1 MGLEPP
7 LPLAPVYEQLIAG
20 CPVLSFPERWNFVPP
35 NADCRG
41 AVSDPPGTLAAL
53 RADWGTPALEAAG
66 VIQRLPDGELRL
78 HPGLC
83 DPRAVIVALRPSP
96 AMPPFELLTAAG
108 CLSGRTLP
116 LLASLRDSVTEWG
129 RKKIHTVFAVSQI
142 EDVALL
148 RALGVP
154 ATLSSG
160 L

>member
-83 DPRAVIVALRPSP
+83 DPRAVIDVDWALSDDIRNKTFRS
-96 AMPPFELLTAAG
+96 AIVEQKVLF
-108 CLSGRTLP
+108 R
-116 LLASLRDSVTEWG
+116 W
-129 RKKIHTVFAVSQI
+129 
-142 EDVALL
+142 
-148 RALGVP
+148 
-154 ATLSSG
+154 
-160 L
+160 